1 MAKTSG
7 RILVV
12 DDDPGLRLLV
22 HETCSLAGYTV
33 AEAATGEAGLR
44 QQAADPPDLIL
55 LDWELPDLAGPEVC
69 RRFREHGFTGPIVM
83 LTGRGADADVEESLR
98 AGADDHLIKP
108 ISPRQ
113 LPPRIAAHL
122 RRSPTD
128 SRVSADRDAAL
139 RLAVLEQASVFF
151 MQPPGALRRLASSA
165 VRRPFKKGDVL
176 LEAGRPNWRLAIIA
190 AGRCEVSLNGAG
202 GRLAVAM
209 LGRHDVFGVRSIAE
223 ERPAAATV
231 TAAEDGELIEID
243 RVLLE
248 AAFERNRSQIS
259 QLRRIAD
266 QRSALLAG
274 SADRTALPGKTASVT
289 AVYSPKGG
297 AGKTTIALNLAAKLA
312 AGHPGSVAMLDL
324 GLPFSDAAL
333 LGGLAPTTSLARLA
347 GDGQLDEAGV
357 LSAAVAHPEGFFLV
371 TAALRP
377 EEADLVTPVAVDA
390 AMQALRENFTHV
402 VVDCPVQLG
411 DQTLSVLE
419 SAAHVLL
426 VITPR
431 LHALKDVPHLL
442 NIFQQVLHLP
452 VGRIHLVLNQVA
464 ERPAIERGDLER
476 VAGLPVAVELGFDAA
491 ADEAGLLGRL
501 VVSSA
506 PRGRL
511 ARGIA
516 AIGRIVS

>member
-7 RILVV
+7 RILVI
-12 DDDPGLRLLV
+12 DDDPALRLLV
-22 HETCSLAGYTV
+22 HQTCARAGYDV
-33 AEAATGEAGLR
+33 VEAAGGEDGLLHEE
-44 QQAADPPDLIL
+44 ADGPDLIL
-55 LDWELPDLAGPEVC
+55 LDWELPDMSGPEVC
-69 RRFREHGFTGPIVM
+69 RRLREQGFTGPIVM

-98 AGADDHLIKP
+98 AGADDHLLKP

-113 LPPRIAAHL
+113 LPARIAAHL
-122 RRSPTD
+122 RRTPADARLSP
-128 SRVSADRDAAL
+128 DRDAAQ

-151 MQPPGALRRLASSA
+151 MQPPGALRRLAGTA
-165 VRRPFKKGDVL
+165 VRRSFRKGDVL

-190 AGRCEVSLNGAG
+190 SGRCEVSLNEPG

-209 LGRHDVFGVRSIAE
+209 LGRHDVFGVLSIVRE
-223 ERPAAATV
+223 QPGAATV
-231 TAAEDGELIEID
+231 TAMEAGELLEID
-243 RVLLE
+243 RVMLD

-259 QLRRIAD
+259 QLRRVAD
-266 QRSALLAG
+266 QRAALIAG
-274 SADRTALPGKTASVT
+274 VANRTALRGQAGSVT

-297 AGKTTIALNLAAKLA
+297 AGKTTISLNLAATLA
-312 AGHPGSVAMLDL
+312 ARARGSVAMLDL

-347 GDGQLDEAGV
+347 ADGQLDEAGV
-357 LSAAVAHPEGFFLV
+357 LSSGVVHSEGFYLV

-377 EEADLVTPVAVDA
+377 EEADLVTQSVVETTLE
-390 AMQALRENFTHV
+390 ALRENFGQV

-411 DQTLSVLE
+411 DQTLTVLE

-442 NIFQQVLHLP
+442 TIFQQVLHLP
-452 VGRIHLVLNQVA
+452 LGRIHLVLNQVV
-464 ERPAIERGDLER
+464 ERPAIDRADLER
-476 VAGLPVAVELGFDAA
+476 IASIPVAVELGFDAA
-491 ADEAGLLGRL
+491 ADAAGLTGDL
-501 VVSSA
+501 VIRSA

-511 ARGIA
+511 SRGVA
-516 AIGRIVS
+516 ALSRLIS